1 MNRMKID
8 LSRHAPLGFRVQEEV
23 KGFLGGCIGATAFSL
38 IIFISKF
45 EDELDKLYHKNG
57 SNRTLIPG
65 AIMPD
70 FVEIFDRSYWGFL
83 VMIVAAFALIGV
95 HYAYHY
101 QESKSAYTMRRL
113 PNRWELHRR
122 CLTLPLLA
130 VVAYLILAFVLLLIF
145 YAAYMNLTP
154 DVCLTPGQWQKIWS
168 V

>member
-1 MNRMKID
+1 MKID

-23 KGFLGGCIGATAFSL
+23 KRFWGGCFCATAFSL
-38 IIFISKF
+38 ITFITNF
-45 EDELDKLYHKNG
+45 NDELDKLYYKNG

-70 FVEIFDRSYWGFL
+70 FVEIFGRSHWGFL
-83 VMIVAAFALIGV
+83 VVIVVALALIGV

-101 QESKSAYTMRRL
+101 QGSKSIYTMRRL
-113 PNRWELHRR
+113 PSRWELHRR
-122 CLTLPLLA
+122 CLTLPL
-130 VVAYLILAFVLLLIF
+130 VAIAIYLIMAFAILFIF
-145 YAAYMNLTP
+145 YTAYMNITP

>member
-38 IIFISKF
+38 ITFISKF

-57 SNRTLIPG
+57 ANRTLIPG

-83 VMIVAAFALIGV
+83 VVILIALATIGM
-95 HYAYHY
+95 HYIYHY
-101 QESKSAYTMRRL
+101 QESKSIYTMRRL
-113 PNRWELHRR
+113 PSRWELHRR
-122 CLTLPLLA
+122 CLTLPVIA
-130 VVAYLILAFVLLLIF
+130 IVAYLIMAFAILVIV
-145 YAAYMNLTP
+145 YMDYMNITP

>member
-1 MNRMKID
+1 MKID
-8 LSRHAPLGFRVQEEV
+8 LSRHAPPGFRVQDEV
-23 KGFLGGCIGATAFSL
+23 KGFWGGCFGATAFSL
-38 IIFISKF
+38 ITFISRF
-45 EDELDKLYHKNG
+45 NDELDQLYHRNG

-83 VMIVAAFALIGV
+83 VVIIVALALIGV

-101 QESKSAYTMRRL
+101 QESKSIYTMRRL
-113 PNRWELHRR
+113 PSRWELHRR
-122 CLTLPLLA
+122 CLTLPL
-130 VVAYLILAFVLLLIF
+130 VAIAIYLIMAFVILLIF
-145 YAAYMNLTP
+145 YTAYMKITP